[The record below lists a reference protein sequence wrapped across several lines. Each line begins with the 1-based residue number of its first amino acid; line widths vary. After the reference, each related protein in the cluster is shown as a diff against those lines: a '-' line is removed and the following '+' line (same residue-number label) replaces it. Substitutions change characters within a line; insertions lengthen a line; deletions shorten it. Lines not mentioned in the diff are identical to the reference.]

1 MIVLTPFQI
10 SLIIF
15 VTLSLLAG
23 ALMFML
29 DKTLLDLEKRLKAK
43 QEFQQIYI
51 LEAYGKKEQV

>member
-23 ALMFML
+23 SLMFML

-43 QEFQQIYI
+43 QEFQ
-51 LEAYGKKEQV
+51 

>member
-10 SLIIF
+10 SLIVF
-15 VTLSLLAG
+15 FTLSLLAG

-43 QEFQQIYI
+43 QDLKSNI
-51 LEAYGKKEQV
+51 

>member
-10 SLIIF
+10 SLVIF

-23 ALMFML
+23 VLMFML

-43 QEFQQIYI
+43 QEF
-51 LEAYGKKEQV
+51 